1 MSRPTATTEPDD
13 AALREALTEQ
23 FEALVNRDADALDRL
38 LADDFTAQHVT
49 GYETSR
55 AEWLGQVARGEF
67 KYHAITP
74 QSVDITLSGDTA
86 TVVSVADYDVTLG
99 GHAGR
104 YRLRSTLTYRRDGQR
119 WVATRGVSRLS

>member
-1 MSRPTATTEPDD
+1 MSRPIAPSKADD
-13 AALREALTEQ
+13 TALREALAEQ
-23 FEALVNRDADALDRL
+23 FEALVSGDADALDRL
-38 LADDFTAQHVT
+38 LANDFTGQHVT

-74 QSVDITLSGDTA
+74 QSVEISVNGDTA
-86 TVVSVADYDVTLG
+86 AIISVADYDVTLD

-119 WVATRGVSRLS
+119 WVTTRGVSRLS